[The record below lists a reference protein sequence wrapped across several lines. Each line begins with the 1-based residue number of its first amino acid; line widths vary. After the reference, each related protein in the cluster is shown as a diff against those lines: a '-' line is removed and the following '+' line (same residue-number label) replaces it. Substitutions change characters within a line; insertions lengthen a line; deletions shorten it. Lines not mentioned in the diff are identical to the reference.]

1 MYTPI
6 DSEAR
11 EWRRCSLLALAVL
24 IVSVAGEAVVSAH
37 EEHAAPRKA
46 GSWRCMIDAPAR
58 SWSFLNYFIA
68 PLSR

>member
-1 MYTPI
+1 
-6 DSEAR
+6 
-11 EWRRCSLLALAVL
+11 
-24 IVSVAGEAVVSAH
+24 VVSAH

>member
-1 MYTPI
+1 MYTRTG
-6 DSEAR
+6 SEAR
-11 EWRRCSLLALAVL
+11 EWRRCSLVALAVL
-24 IVSVAGEAVVSAH
+24 LFSVAGEVVVSAH

-58 SWSFLNYFIA
+58 SWSFLNYFVA